1 MMDKKVMYET
11 LLNEHRRLTNQ
22 IADIKANSYELS
34 DEDKKQVD
42 QLQRQQVYLMK
53 KMESLF

>member
-1 MMDKKVMYET
+1 MDKKVMYET

>member
-1 MMDKKVMYET
+1 MYET